1 MNEIMDATKAWET
14 AVWMCFDNG
23 YSSGLEPDY
32 MLAEIKKEVAG
43 TELGSMDFS
52 LDILMDKWKEDRG
65 LV

>member
-1 MNEIMDATKAWET
+1 MNKIMGAAKAWET

-23 YSSGLEPDY
+23 YSAGLEPDY